1 MTAAA
6 DAPSAGAG
14 LIISCELPRER
25 GTAHCLPPGQA
36 DARRRHQVLE
46 PVCCMSVSLAAAPRE
61 PRTASSAP
69 LPTEDTGGTRT
80 RTAAS
85 LWRRLKKNFV
95 PPPIGP
101 GPSLFLAILCLPG
114 AWLVSERMTLQQR
127 TSVLLTYSVTAK
139 TLEHNMS
146 FNPAISNDRE

>member
-14 LIISCELPRER
+14 LILSCELSRKW
-25 GTAHCLPPGQA
+25 GAAHCVPPGQA
-36 DARRRHQVLE
+36 AARRRHQVLE
-46 PVCCMSVSLAAAPRE
+46 AVCCVSVSLAAAPRE

-69 LPTEDTGGTRT
+69 LPTQDTGGTRT
-80 RTAAS
+80 RRAAS

-101 GPSLFLAILCLPG
+101 SPSLFLAILCLAG
-114 AWLVSERMTLQQR
+114 AWLMSVGMTLQQR
-127 TSVLLTYSVTAK
+127 TSVLLCHCRNFRAQYVV
-139 TLEHNMS
+139 
-146 FNPAISNDRE
+146 